1 MTGIMTTLTSAMPAG
16 HRTALN
22 PAAVPV
28 SPIPAVNVSAVPQRS
43 PLRYPGGKTWLVPH
57 IRAWLGRSATPPE
70 TLAEP
75 FAGGGIVS
83 LTAVMEGLVQRCF
96 MYEIDGD
103 VAAFWQAALHHNEA
117 LIAKVRAFT
126 PTRESVERIARIAPC
141 DTLERGFRTLV
152 LNRTRRGG
160 ILAAGAALT
169 RSGENGKGVASRWY
183 PDTIEQRLRAIADHR
198 TAIDFRYADGM
209 SLLEQ
214 LLSSDCIKN
223 IPVFVDPP
231 YTAGGKRAGQRLYN
245 HNWVDHTRLFA
256 MLADRSANFL
266 MTYDESPEILEL
278 IAYHHFHAVRVVMK
292 NTHHAKISE
301 LVITPGKVF

>member
-1 MTGIMTTLTSAMPAG
+1 MTTMTLTTPAVP
-16 HRTALN
+16 RTAFN
-22 PAAVPV
+22 PVSVPV
-28 SPIPAVNVSAVPQRS
+28 SPIPAANVSAVPQRS

-57 IRAWLGRSATPPE
+57 IRAWLGTSETAME

-83 LTAVMEGLVQRCF
+83 LTAVMEGLVQQCL
-96 MYEIDGD
+96 MSEIDGE
-103 VAAFWQAALHHNEA
+103 VAAFWQAALHHNDA
-117 LIAKVRAFT
+117 LIANVRAFT
-126 PTRESVERIARIAPC
+126 PTRESVERIARTTPC
-141 DTLERGFRTLV
+141 GILDRGFRTLV

-160 ILAAGAALT
+160 ILAEGAALN

-183 PDTIEQRLRAIADHR
+183 PDTIEQRLRAIAEHR

-209 SLLEQ
+209 TLLEQ
-214 LLSSDCIKN
+214 LLLSCNIKR

-245 HNWVDHTRLFA
+245 HNCIDHTRLFA
-256 MLADRSANFL
+256 MLAGSSANFL

-278 IAYHHFHAVRVVMK
+278 IAYYGFHAVRVVMK

>member
-1 MTGIMTTLTSAMPAG
+1 MATMTLT
-16 HRTALN
+16 T
-22 PAAVPV
+22 PAAVSRTASNSAAVPI

-57 IRAWLGRSATPPE
+57 IRVWLGTSETAAE

-83 LTAVMEGLVQRCF
+83 LTAVMEGLVQQCL
-96 MYEIDGD
+96 MSEIDGE
-103 VAAFWQAALHHNEA
+103 VAAFWQAALHHNDA

-126 PTRESVERIARIAPC
+126 PSRENVERIARTTPC
-141 DTLERGFRTLV
+141 EILDRGFRTLV

-160 ILAAGAALT
+160 ILAEGAALN

-183 PDTIEQRLRAIADHR
+183 PVTIEQRLRAIADHR

-209 SLLEQ
+209 TLLEQ
-214 LLSSDCIKN
+214 LLLSDNIKR

-245 HNWVDHTRLFA
+245 HNCIDHTRLFA
-256 MLADRSANFL
+256 MLAGSSANFL

-278 IAYHHFHAVRVVMK
+278 IDHHGFHAVRVVMK